1 MSGDLLTRLVSD
13 ASEDGQDI
21 MWVRSIIEEASAA
34 GATAAMERLGLAD
47 AEARRDLDE
56 LRELLRAWRDA
67 KSSAFKGVV
76 QWVLR
81 VIVALALF
89 GLAAKFGIGVNGGA
103 ELIPEVK
110 P

>member
-1 MSGDLLTRLVSD
+1 MAEELLTRLVND
-13 ASEDGQDI
+13 ASGGAQD
-21 MWVRSIIEEASAA
+21 MARLRSIVEEASAA
-34 GATAAMERLGLAD
+34 GATAAMERLGLSD
-47 AEARRDLDE
+47 TEARRDLDE
-56 LRELLRAWRDA
+56 LRDLLRAWRDA

-89 GLAAKFGIGVNGGA
+89 GLAAKFGIGVDGGGSV
-103 ELIPEVK
+103 LPEMK